1 MTMNVLQQSLLLAG
15 AVGVVNFIAAEPAQA
30 LAFSIFYTDIDTEN
44 LVDAD
49 LRLLSGGD
57 PDFVNSQF
65 KNPFNLDDEG
75 EFFELFVENVS
86 LGKYACYSA
95 DNITNLNGVLYPNAG
110 CDFDIT
116 LFSLGSIFQD
126 LNLDFLGAIADGSLL
141 IETVFTGGNN
151 GIYNYSLQSI
161 LTTYYQTPLPDP
173 LPEPSPDPS
182 PNPVPT
188 PVVILPILSGLFLKA
203 RGDRPENSSAA

>member
-1 MTMNVLQQSLLLAG
+1 MTMNVLQQSLMLAG
-15 AVGVVNFIAAEPAQA
+15 AVGVASFVTAKPAQA
-30 LAFSIFYTDIDTEN
+30 LSFSMLYTDIDTEN

-95 DNITNLNGVLYPNAG
+95 DNITNLNGVLHANGG

-116 LFSLGSIFQD
+116 LFSLCSIFQ
-126 LNLDFLGAIADGSLL
+126 NQKQDFLGAIADGSLL
-141 IETVFTGGNN
+141 IETLFTGGNN
-151 GIYNYSLQSI
+151 GIYNYSLLSI

-173 LPEPSPDPS
+173 LPAPSPT
-182 PNPVPT
+182 PVPT
-188 PVVILPILSGLFLKA
+188 PVVILPIVGGLLLKA
-203 RGDRPENSSAA
+203 RGDRPENSPAA